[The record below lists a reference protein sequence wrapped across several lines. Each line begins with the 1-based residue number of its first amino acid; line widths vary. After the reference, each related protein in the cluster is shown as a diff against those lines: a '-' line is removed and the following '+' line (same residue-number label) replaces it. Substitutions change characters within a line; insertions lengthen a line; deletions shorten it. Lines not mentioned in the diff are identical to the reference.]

1 MEIDKLKSEVI
12 IYRDKLKEK
21 TGKVCTFGKNGPV
34 GLSLIDAIVETLEAD
49 KIITYSSSRKEVWL
63 MRIASRFPVS

>member
-21 TGKVCTFGKNGPV
+21 KGKVCTFGKNGPV
-34 GLSLIDAIVETLEAD
+34 GLSLIDAIVETLEAQHHCSVFFCWMA
-49 KIITYSSSRKEVWL
+49 I
-63 MRIASRFPVS
+63 